1 MANEIS
7 YKLEA
12 DLKPA
17 YRFASHTRVIVDKAG
32 NRFEHRHIVQLVPPT
47 DDWKKAHVYSV
58 NLTEKQRR
66 RWPCQ
71 PPTCYV
77 VAMSDRAAESYISKR
92 YGRIAQRASGMAKSA
107 LSKLAHKISA
117 LDRDDSKGTPH
128 AQRVAERATSVHERV
143 AGDKYI
149 LDVRDDISFAKLAVK
164 GGDLGI
170 QLAMK
175 KAANKVAGY
184 IQHTCKKILLPGEL
198 PTPFP
203 EIRRRRSA

>member
-1 MANEIS
+1 MANEIF
-7 YKLEA
+7 YRLEPG
-12 DLKPA
+12 LKPA
-17 YRFASHTRVIVDKAG
+17 YRFASHKRVLLDSLG
-32 NRFEHRHIVQLVPPT
+32 NRFEHRHLVQLVPPT
-47 DDWKKAHVYSV
+47 DNWRKARVYSI
-58 NLTEKQRR
+58 NLTEEQLH

-71 PPTCYV
+71 PPKSYV
-77 VAMSDRAAESYISKR
+77 VAMNDRAVESYIAKR
-92 YGRIAQRASGMAKSA
+92 YGRIAQQASGMAKSA

-117 LDRDDSKGTPH
+117 LDRDDSRGTPH
-128 AQRVAERATSVHERV
+128 AQRVAERATSVRERV
-143 AGDKYI
+143 SGDKYI

-164 GGDLGI
+164 GGDFGI

-203 EIRRRRSA
+203 EIRRRKSA

>member
-1 MANEIS
+1 MANEIA
-7 YKLEA
+7 YKSEPG
-12 DLKPA
+12 LKTG
-17 YRFASHTRVIVDKAG
+17 YRLASHKRVIIDNVG
-32 NRFEHRHIVQLVPPT
+32 NRFENRHVVQLVPPT
-47 DDWKKAHVYSV
+47 EDWRKARVYSIH
-58 NLTEKQRR
+58 LTPEQMR

-71 PPTCYV
+71 PSVTWV
-77 VAMSDRAAESYISKR
+77 VAMNDRAVESYIAKR
-92 YGRIAQRASGMAKSA
+92 YGRIAQQAKGMAKSA

-117 LDRDDSKGTPH
+117 LDRDDSNATPH
-128 AQRVAERATSVHERV
+128 AQRVAERETSVRERV
-143 AGDKYI
+143 SGDKYI

-164 GGDLGI
+164 GGDFGI